1 MMALALH
8 PRDPQQI
15 YGVSRCAQVFG
26 TQDGGKTWR
35 ESRLPEGVQDVYALA
50 CA

>member
-8 PRDPQQI
+8 PRDPDQV
-15 YGVSRCAQVFG
+15 YCVSRCGQVFG
-26 TQDGGKTWR
+26 TPDGGRTWR
-35 ESRLPEGVQDVYALA
+35 ESRLPEGVEDVYALA

>member
-1 MMALALH
+1 
-8 PRDPQQI
+8 
-15 YGVSRCAQVFG
+15 VFG

-35 ESRLPEGVQDVYALA
+35 ESRLPEGVLDVYALA